1 MYVCMHACTIVAKE
15 KKMLQ
20 NGLYNAVS
28 WAVTLTHQEKNI
40 HQQGI
45 YNNYSPK

>member
-1 MYVCMHACTIVAKE
+1 
-15 KKMLQ
+15 MLQ

-28 WAVTLTHQEKNI
+28 WAVTLAHQEKNI

-45 YNNYSPK
+45 YNSYSPKLRWLVVDIYQGREAAR